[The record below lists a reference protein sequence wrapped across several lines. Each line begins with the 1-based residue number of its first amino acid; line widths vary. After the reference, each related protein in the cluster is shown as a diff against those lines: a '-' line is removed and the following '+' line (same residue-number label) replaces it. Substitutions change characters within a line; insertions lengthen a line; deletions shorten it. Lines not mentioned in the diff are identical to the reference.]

1 LRFLTI
7 SLMPYMLNLSLVEE
21 NQQTEQ
27 INIDSNETSIR
38 SRAVL
43 LVGALLLILNIV
55 IWLLLAKRPDYSS
68 SISIIGLG
76 LFTLLLIGLLV
87 NKSTRAIY
95 IGATALI
102 ILLAVGA
109 SYGYLSNYRHQN
121 LLRQNIIAQT
131 QTSISGY
138 AGDKLISGSELSTT
152 TQELKN
158 TEANELSKLNKKNSL
173 LPLATCYLL
182 AILSVI
188 YVTKIKQDPQTNE
201 LQPLDEQVYD
211 QPS

>member
-1 LRFLTI
+1 
-7 SLMPYMLNLSLVEE
+7 MPYMLNLSLVEE